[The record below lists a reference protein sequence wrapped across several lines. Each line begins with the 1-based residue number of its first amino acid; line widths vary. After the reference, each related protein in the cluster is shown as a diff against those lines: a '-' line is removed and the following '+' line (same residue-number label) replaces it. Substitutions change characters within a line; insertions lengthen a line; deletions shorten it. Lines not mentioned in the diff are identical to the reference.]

1 MNFSTEQAN
10 FNLQTNPKH
19 SEHLWQSAFLKLKS
33 TETKNLR
40 DVPTPDRKN
49 QRQTLW
55 FQIIRALLRNL
66 GIQQGTF
73 FAAIRIF
80 DNFKLKTKIK
90 KKHLKKLCLAIMD
103 LAIKLKE
110 PVMNTF
116 PILKYYSHFSIDDPQ
131 DLVYLQKCVLES
143 FNYDLNFVSTF
154 DYVQLY
160 LEMTSGISDRNA
172 FQQNESQRS
181 FRNSLREILFFTEAH
196 SERFLN
202 ISISKLA
209 AVSLTAAASMAGIE
223 DPFENKFWS
232 LTGFSKRKVQM
243 LGEEL
248 RVLFKNSLAPQPLFS
263 NPTVKMNSMRVVTQD
278 G

>member
-1 MNFSTEQAN
+1 MKFSSKQAN
-10 FNLQTNPKH
+10 LNLQPYSKQ
-19 SEHLWQSAFLKLKS
+19 SEQLWQSAFLKLKS

-40 DVPTPDRKN
+40 EVPTPDRKN

-55 FQIIRALLRNL
+55 FQIIRTLLANL
-66 GIQQGTF
+66 GIRQGTF

-80 DNFKLKTKIK
+80 DNFKLKNKVK

-110 PVMNTF
+110 PKMNAF
-116 PILKYYSHFSIDDPQ
+116 PLLKYYSHFSIDDPD

-143 FNYDLNFVSTF
+143 FNYDLNFAGTY

-160 LEMTSGISDRNA
+160 FEMASGFKDRNA
-172 FQQNESQRS
+172 LQLNTSQRN
-181 FRNSLREILFFTEAH
+181 FKNSLKKILFFVEAH
-196 SERFLN
+196 ADRFLN
-202 ISISKLA
+202 ISLSELA
-209 AVSLTAAASMAGIE
+209 AVVFTAAASIAGIK
-223 DPFENKFWS
+223 DPFAKKFWS

-248 RVLFKNSLAPQPLFS
+248 RVLFKNSTVPQPISS
-263 NPTVKMNSMRVVTQD
+263 NPTVKMNSRRVVTQD
-278 G
+278 Y